1 MSSKFVPGEMRR
13 IVDANYEQMAGAS
26 ASDLA
31 QCGKDGEPGGRQN
44 PGEKKTE
51 TRHDKKVRL
60 AEELEEKLLGR
71 VYSKGS
77 MGDYVKKK

>member
-1 MSSKFVPGEMRR
+1 MGSKFVPGEMRR
-13 IVDANYEQMAGAS
+13 IVDANYKQMAGGS

-31 QCGKDGEPGGRQN
+31 QSGKDGEPGGKQN

-51 TRHDKKVRL
+51 TRHDKQVRL